1 MILHAVGAISVDC
14 LCDDFPCFRCVSIF
28 FAVAA
33 LSVGMGPLAEVD
45 GFAVPRHLGVELIG
59 EGIRVEAFGKEGDAG
74 EAASGLCGCSGH
86 SLCVVVE
93 RRPHGGSSA
102 ELP

>member
-1 MILHAVGAISVDC
+1 MTLHAISAISIDC
-14 LCDDFPCFRCVSIF
+14 LRDDAPRLGCVTIF

-33 LSVGMGPLAEVD
+33 QGVGVGSFSEVN
-45 GFAVPRHLGVELIG
+45 GLAVPSHLGVELVG
-59 EGIRVEAFGKEGDAG
+59 EGIRVEAFGEEGNAR
-74 EAASGLCGCSGH
+74 EAAAGFCGCSWH

-93 RRPHGGSSA
+93 RRTHGGSSA